1 MTTGEYNFC
10 FRLSPFDC
18 TASKEEPELG
28 LEHIVLQQGC
38 VSETKV
44 GCMVEQEFLAGGT
57 GTRLPGEHR
66 YMQS

>member
-1 MTTGEYNFC
+1 MIV
-10 FRLSPFDC
+10 LQVKKSQSWDW
-18 TASKEEPELG
+18 
-28 LEHIVLQQGC
+28 EHIVLQQGC

-44 GCMVEQEFLAGGT
+44 GCMVKQEFLAGGT